1 MTTNSTPARPVV
13 YIKTHKTAST
23 LIRDAVEKYADIH
36 HLSRLVPPDTEQSR
50 FVCDMSTDYLAS
62 LQPGYGVS
70 ARHIAY
76 DHDFFQRL
84 MPGACCISS
93 VREPLERAISH
104 YYYLHPD
111 RNAPGF
117 LDFNRWY
124 AKNPDTPV
132 PECPTQHDVH
142 VGFDN
147 YMARWLG
154 FTEGLDEAAVRA
166 VYDLVCVQEN
176 MALSLQRLSGLLGFE
191 VKNRQVRTSND
202 SSYRKFRVSEE
213 IAALFRERN
222 RLDYRLYELSNQLL
236 GAATPGESLPVAAPR
251 RKTPWYRKIPL
262 LDAIVPPPRPSN
274 PRIIGLVPARN
285 EEDKVEFALRAL
297 SKFTDAIVFLDDC
310 STDGTVQVVRNLAES
325 CRVEKIIE
333 KPVWH
338 RDEPGDR
345 NRLLAAGREL
355 GGTHFVVI
363 DADEAFTANFTGGDA
378 LRKRILSLK
387 PREQLSLRWIH
398 LWRSVDQYRVDAPV
412 WSERYKR
419 CIFCDDGTSEYQSKF
434 IHTSRIPKMKG
445 KRIKIED
452 RDLGLLHFQF
462 VNWPNLEL
470 KQRWYRWLEKVR
482 DPEKTVESINR
493 KYANS
498 VDEAGI
504 ELAGTPAS
512 WFESYTFFDPAIFEI
527 PDNWRLVQMREWQ
540 EQYGKEYFDGLA

>member
-1 MTTNSTPARPVV
+1 M
-13 YIKTHKTAST
+13 H
-23 LIRDAVEKYADIH
+23 
-36 HLSRLVPPDTEQSR
+36 RLTRLLPPDQEQSR
-50 FVCDMSTDYLAS
+50 FVCDMSADYLQS

-76 DHDFFQRL
+76 DGEFFQRL
-84 MPGACCISS
+84 MPGALYLAS

-117 LDFNRWY
+117 ADFNHWY
-124 AKNPDTPV
+124 ANNLDKPV
-132 PECPTQHDVH
+132 PACPTQHDVH
-142 VGFDN
+142 AGFDN

-154 FTEGLDEAAVRA
+154 FAEGLDEAAVRA
-166 VYDLVCVQEN
+166 VYDLVCVQEK
-176 MALSLQRLSGLLGFE
+176 MDLSLQRLSELLGFE
-191 VKNRQVRTSND
+191 VKNQRVRASNND
-202 SSYRKFRVSEE
+202 IYQNFRVSEE
-213 IAALFRERN
+213 VASLFRERN
-222 RLDYRLYELSNQLL
+222 RLDYQLYESSSELL
-236 GAATPGESLPVAAPR
+236 GAASPGDNR
-251 RKTPWYRKIPL
+251 RVFPQQKKLPWYRKIPL
-262 LDAIVPPPRPSN
+262 LDALVPPPRPAS

-310 STDGTVQVVRNLAES
+310 STDGTVQVVRNLSES

-355 GGTHFVVI
+355 GGSHFVVI
-363 DADEAFTANFTGGDA
+363 DADEAFTANFLDGDA

-398 LWRSVDQYRVDAPV
+398 LWRSVDHYRVDAPV

-419 CIFCDDGTSEYQSKF
+419 CIFCDDGRAEYQSKF

-445 KRIKIED
+445 KRIKITD
-452 RDLGLLHFQF
+452 KDLGLLHFQF

-482 DPEKTVESINR
+482 DPEKTVAAINN

-498 VDEAGI
+498 VDESGLV
-504 ELAGTPAS
+504 LADTPAA
-512 WFESYTFFDPAIFEI
+512 WFDGYTFFDRAVFDI

-540 EQYGKEYFDGLA
+540 QQYGEDYFDGLA

>member
-1 MTTNSTPARPVV
+1 MTANSKKAQSVV

-23 LIRDAVEKYADIH
+23 LVRNAVEKYADING
-36 HLSRLVPPDTEQSR
+36 LSKLIPPAEEQSN
-50 FVCDMSTDYLAS
+50 FVCNMSEAWLAS
-62 LQPGYGVS
+62 LDSGYGVS

-76 DHDFFQRL
+76 DREFFDRL
-84 MPGACCISS
+84 LPDAVCISS

-111 RNAPGF
+111 RHSPDF
-117 LDFNRWY
+117 PDFNYWY
-124 AKNPDTPV
+124 AENLNTPV
-132 PECPTQHDVH
+132 QSCPTQNDVH
-142 VGFDN
+142 AGFDN

-154 FTEGLDEAAVRA
+154 FSEGLDEASLRE
-166 VYDLVCVQEN
+166 VYNLVCVQEK
-176 MALSLQRLSGLLGFE
+176 MDLSLLRLSEILGFE
-191 VKNRQVRTSND
+191 VKNERVR
-202 SSYRKFRVSEE
+202 SSKKNSYQKFRVSTE
-213 IAALFRERN
+213 IAELFRERN
-222 RLDYRLYELSNQLL
+222 SLDYQLYELSNGLL
-236 GAATPGESLPVAAPR
+236 GGGTAGEGSAVAVQQ
-251 RKTPWYRKIPL
+251 KKIPWYRKIPL
-262 LDAIVPPPRPSN
+262 LDSIVPQPRPAS

-310 STDGTVQVVRNLAES
+310 STDGTVQVVRDLSES

-363 DADEAFTANFTGGDA
+363 DADEAFTANFLGGDA

-412 WSERYKR
+412 WAERYKR
-419 CIFCDDGTSEYQSKF
+419 CIFCDDGRAEYQSKF

-452 RDLGLLHFQF
+452 NTLGLLHFQF

-470 KQRWYRWLEKVR
+470 KQRWYRWLERVR
-482 DPEKTVESINR
+482 DPEKTVEAINN

-498 VDEAGI
+498 VDESGLV
-504 ELAGTPAS
+504 LADTPAS
-512 WFESYTFFDPAIFEI
+512 WFDGYAFFDRAVFDI
-527 PDNWRLVQMREWQ
+527 PDNWRLVQMSEWQ
-540 EQYGKEYFDGLA
+540 EQYGADYFDGLA

>member
-1 MTTNSTPARPVV
+1 MTENSQPVKPVV
-13 YIKTHKTAST
+13 YVKTHKTAST
-23 LIRDAVEKYADIH
+23 LVRNAVEKYADIH
-36 HLSRLVPPDTEQSR
+36 GLTRLVPPDTEQSN
-50 FVCDMSTDYLAS
+50 FVCNMSADYLAT

-76 DHDFFQRL
+76 DRDFFQRL
-84 MPGACCISS
+84 MPGALYVSS

-117 LDFNRWY
+117 ADFNHWY
-124 AKNPDTPV
+124 ANNLDTPV

-142 VGFDN
+142 AGFDN

-154 FTEGLDEAAVRA
+154 FSEGINEAAVRA
-166 VYDLVCVQEN
+166 LYDLVCVQEK
-176 MALSLQRLSGLLGFE
+176 MDLSLQRLSELLGFE
-191 VKNRQVRTSND
+191 VKNQRVRDSNNKT
-202 SSYRKFRVSEE
+202 YQNFRVSAE
-213 IAALFRERN
+213 IAELFRERN
-222 RLDYRLYELSNQLL
+222 RLDYQLYEISSDRL
-236 GAATPGESLPVAAPR
+236 GAVQASADIAAVL
-251 RKTPWYRKIPL
+251 KQGKIPWYRKIPL
-262 LDAIVPPPRPSN
+262 LNALVPLPRPAS

-310 STDGTVQVVRNLAES
+310 STDGTVQVVRDLSEA

-355 GGTHFVVI
+355 GGSHFVVI
-363 DADEAFTANFTGGDA
+363 DADEAFTANFLDGDA
-378 LRKRILSLK
+378 LRTRILSLK

-398 LWRSVDQYRVDAPV
+398 LWRSVDHYRIDAPV

-419 CIFCDDGTSEYQSKF
+419 CIFCDDGSSEYQSKF

-452 RDLGLLHFQF
+452 SDLGLLHFQF
-462 VNWPNLEL
+462 VNWSNLEL

-482 DPEKTVESINR
+482 DPEKTVAAINN

-498 VDEAGI
+498 VDESGLV
-504 ELAGTPAS
+504 LADTPAA
-512 WFESYTFFDPAIFEI
+512 WFDGYTFFDRAVFDI

-540 EQYGKEYFDGLA
+540 QQYGEDYFDGLA